1 MAKGLRSKS
10 ARKFRAIKRENV
22 FGPVET
28 ARVHR
33 LAERLKKDAQG
44 PKTSELEAIARGEE
58 LMQVEKPEDTD
69 MAEDKK
75 ISTSGRKDANHAKH
89 KLGKEDRKKKNK
101 EKLSKREL
109 KKRSTFFRFHK

>member
-10 ARKFRAIKRENV
+10 ARRFRAIKRETV
-22 FGPVET
+22 YGPLED
-28 ARVHR
+28 ARIHR

-58 LMQVEKPEDTD
+58 PMQVEKTQD
-69 MAEDKK
+69 AEMVDDKK

-89 KLGKEDRKKKNK
+89 KMAKEDRKKKNK
-101 EKLSKREL
+101 EKLTGREL
-109 KKRSTFFRFHK
+109 KKKSTFFRFHK